1 MSMPARL
8 TADTGVDALT
18 HAVEAYVSRRAN
30 PVSDAFALSAIRTIS
45 ANLRRVF
52 RDGEDRDARA
62 AMMSAATLAGMAFS
76 NSSVALVHG
85 MSRPIGADF
94 DVAHG
99 LSNAMLFPAVTAFSV
114 LGAPRR
120 YAECAR
126 AYGVAED
133 GSDEATAKR
142 FVNEIITLCHD
153 LRVPT
158 PRSYGIDEQFW
169 DQKIPLMGRSRLWIR
184 GRRPIIL
191 SFRRTLRSRLST
203 PTSRA
208 DRQCAGSG
216 RRDDVTIAEDGDA
229 DVLLSKSSAWMA
241 ISSVCRV
248 AGSSRE

>member
-1 MSMPARL
+1 MPARL

-18 HAVEAYVSRRAN
+18 HAAEAYVSRRAN

-62 AMMSAATLAGMAFS
+62 AMMSAATLAGMAVS

-94 DVAHG
+94 DVAHA
-99 LSNAMLFPAVTAFSV
+99 LSNAMLFPAVTAFSG

-133 GSDEATAKR
+133 GSDGPRDAATNISTTAVIETTTARPMSDKTR
-142 FVNEIITLCHD
+142 
-153 LRVPT
+153 RT
-158 PRSYGIDEQFW
+158 PRRAATTTSWKLESHCTSLQS
-169 DQKIPLMGRSRLWIR
+169 PVPGRY
-184 GRRPIIL
+184 
-191 SFRRTLRSRLST
+191 
-203 PTSRA
+203 
-208 DRQCAGSG
+208 
-216 RRDDVTIAEDGDA
+216 
-229 DVLLSKSSAWMA
+229 
-241 ISSVCRV
+241 
-248 AGSSRE
+248 